1 MSESLL
7 KRSLDILNRDN
18 ELKSKDHP
26 QKERSKNKL
35 KSRPKKRKQPKR
47 DADKEEKLQFS
58 KSASWIDQFK
68 SQPEK
73 RRLQLEKNRAKLKQ
87 MASLKVDKSF
97 SKTLF
102 KDFEQDVASKNAEP
116 KGSVFTED
124 DFLEFERQFVN
135 N

>member
-1 MSESLL
+1 MSESML
-7 KRSLDILNRDN
+7 KKSLDIINRDN

-26 QKERSKNKL
+26 RVAA
-35 KSRPKKRKQPKR
+35 KSRPKKRKSKKVGE
-47 DADKEEKLQFS
+47 KEDKLQFS
-58 KSASWIDQFK
+58 KSASLIEQFK
-68 SQPEK
+68 SLPEK
-73 RRLQLEKNRAKLKQ
+73 RRLQLERNREKLKQ
-87 MASLKVDKSF
+87 MASLKVDASF

-102 KDFEQDVASKNAEP
+102 RDFEPDTKSKNES